1 MPSDADLDFLFSLW
15 RGTTKCCDAVDTH
28 RILQGVSVFAFR
40 VARESQAGFTSLQGF
55 LVNIAGGSLIGL
67 PFRGGQVFFFR
78 STSIPPHGHLPL
90 ASQVHT
96 FPNLS
101 KAKNLINL
109 SNFVVLVHVVNHHLA

>member
-1 MPSDADLDFLFSLW
+1 MSQYSGHAQ
-15 RGTTKCCDAVDTH
+15 DTIG
-28 RILQGVSVFAFR
+28 RSVCAFR
-40 VARESQAGFTSLQGF
+40 SAHESQASFTSVLF
-55 LVNIAGGSLIGL
+55 FFVIIAGDSLNGL
-67 PFRGGQVFFFR
+67 PSRGGQVFFFR

-109 SNFVVLVHVVNHHLA
+109 SDFVIRFHIVNHHLA